1 MRALQT
7 PGGGSFLEGMV
18 RAPRW
23 GILGLCRAEQ
33 GGQRIWRREGMAG
46 AEGRGGWM
54 PNRVGPG
61 LGTDFGFH
69 RVMWEAIGKDS
80 EWRRG
85 TGLTQILRGTY

>member
-1 MRALQT
+1 M
-7 PGGGSFLEGMV
+7 EGMV

-61 LGTDFGFH
+61 PGTDFGFH
-69 RVMWEAIGKDS
+69 
-80 EWRRG
+80 
-85 TGLTQILRGTY
+85 